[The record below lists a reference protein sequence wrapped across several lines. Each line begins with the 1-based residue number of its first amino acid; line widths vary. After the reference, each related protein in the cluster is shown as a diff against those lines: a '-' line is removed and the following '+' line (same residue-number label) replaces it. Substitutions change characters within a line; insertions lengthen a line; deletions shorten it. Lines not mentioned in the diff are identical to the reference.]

1 MVSTKTISTV
11 ASSILSRNLDKGD
24 PIFAEKRTYLLKRPS
39 KKSTKKKSKHIND
52 YFQKKQ
58 IVHCKPD
65 ATKQEIEK
73 NLRTF
78 ATRGV
83 VKLLNMIIKYNG
95 SNQCNETGSI
105 DKKKALKKVK
115 RDIRNKIANQNIVD
129 PNNEANNNQVLQKS
143 NRFDIVMRGL
153 KANNDEF
160 NAKLIDTN

>member
-1 MVSTKTISTV
+1 MASIKTISTV
-11 ASSILSRNLDKGD
+11 ASSILSRNLDKED
-24 PIFAEKRTYLLKRPS
+24 PIFAEKKTSLLKRPS

-52 YFQKKQ
+52 YLQRKQ

-65 ATKQEIEK
+65 TTKQEIEK
-73 NLRTF
+73 SLRTL

-95 SNQCNETGSI
+95 NNQCNETGSS
-105 DKKKALKKVK
+105 DKKKVLKKVK

-129 PNNEANNNQVLQKS
+129 SNNEANNNQVLQKS

-153 KANNDEF
+153 KGNNDEF
-160 NAKLIDTN
+160 NV

>member
-1 MVSTKTISTV
+1 
-11 ASSILSRNLDKGD
+11 
-24 PIFAEKRTYLLKRPS
+24 
-39 KKSTKKKSKHIND
+39 
-52 YFQKKQ
+52 
-58 IVHCKPD
+58 
-65 ATKQEIEK
+65 
-73 NLRTF
+73 
-78 ATRGV
+78 
-83 VKLLNMIIKYNG
+83 MIIKYNG